1 MKDMTVSKAL
11 KWLFI
16 AEILAILAFIPLVGW
31 ILAIVAFVLNL
42 VALYGASKLEQG
54 YHNAFILSI
63 VGIVVAII
71 SAVVKKGFLAS
82 ILSIIASVVSL
93 GIIFFVI
100 STTVGLLNAK
110 GASDVASRGETV
122 WKINLICTVASVVL
136 TLLAALIPVVA
147 AVLLVILGI
156 VEIVGYILYLVFL
169 YKSYSV
175 L

>member
-11 KWLFI
+11 KWLFL

-54 YHNAFILSI
+54 YYNAFICSI
-63 VGIVVAII
+63 VGIVI
-71 SAVVKKGFLAS
+71 SILSGLVKKG
-82 ILSIIASVVSL
+82 ILVTILDIVSSVVSL

-100 STTVGLLNAK
+100 STTVGLLKAR
-110 GASDVASRGETV
+110 GADDVAQKGETV
-122 WKINLICTVASVVL
+122 WKINLICTVAGIIL

-147 AVLLVILGI
+147 AVLLVILAI
-156 VEIVGYILYLVFL
+156 VEIVGYVLYLMFL
-169 YKSYSV
+169 YKSYNI